1 MNHHEWIPSENTPR
15 RHCRHCGIY
24 EDYTNKCPTC
34 EPQEKTGLAIIC
46 REEDAKT
53 GRIAVYEI
61 QAPVTD
67 SLLAKLSV
75 RSRMNMEL
83 KYYAVPRV
91 RWESKWGE
99 DYKEVLQRKE
109 LTPEA
114 LRLIG
119 GIVEI

>member
-1 MNHHEWIPSENTPR
+1 MVERNGS
-15 RHCRHCGIY
+15 
-24 EDYTNKCPTC
+24 
-34 EPQEKTGLAIIC
+34 EPQEKIGFAIIC

-75 RSRMNMEL
+75 RSRINMKL
-83 KYYAVPRV
+83 RYFAVPRV
-91 RWESKWGE
+91 RWESRWGE
-99 DYKEVLQRKE
+99 DYKEVLQRKK